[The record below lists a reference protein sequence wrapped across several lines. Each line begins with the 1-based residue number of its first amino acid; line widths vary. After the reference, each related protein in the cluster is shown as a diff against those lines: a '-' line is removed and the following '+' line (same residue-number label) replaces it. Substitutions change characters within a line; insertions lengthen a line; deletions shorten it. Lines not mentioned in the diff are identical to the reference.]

1 MLAFLTLIILLK
13 FKVLH
18 DNSEILQFFNRQIW
32 FYFALVIVCIRE
44 FLEIEI
50 DLKQTIVNPA
60 QLFIFSFLLII
71 VSGSFFLMLPNATT
85 QHISLMDALFTST
98 SAVCVTGLA
107 VVDTGSVFTELGQ
120 ITIVALIQIG
130 GLGIMTFASYFSY
143 FVKGS
148 SSFKNQL
155 VLLDMANTD
164 KIGEVFVILKKIL
177 IITFTIEAVGAI
189 LIFYSLDVANI
200 PAFGDRVFFSIFHSV
215 SGFCNAG
222 FSTLRNGLYET
233 GYRFNYSLHLTIAA
247 LIVFGGLGFPI
258 IFNLFRY
265 LKRTVINK
273 FNQIFRETSPNHL
286 PWVININTRIVL
298 ITTIILL
305 VGGTALIYIFEYN
318 NTLAEHSFFGKI
330 VTAFFGSVTTRTAGF
345 NSVDFSVLT
354 VPTVLVMI
362 FLMWVGASPAS
373 TGGGIKTT
381 TLAVAV
387 LNILSLA
394 KSKSHVEIFKREI
407 AESSIK
413 RAFAIIILS
422 FFVISISTFLI
433 CIFDYD
439 KGLLNIAF
447 ECFSAYGTVGLSRG
461 ITAGLSDSSKF
472 ILIMTMF
479 IGRVNMLTI
488 LIALF
493 RNFSQ
498 NKYRYPTEV
507 LLIN

>member
-1 MLAFLTLIILLK
+1 
-13 FKVLH
+13 
-18 DNSEILQFFNRQIW
+18 
-32 FYFALVIVCIRE
+32 
-44 FLEIEI
+44 
-50 DLKQTIVNPA
+50 
-60 QLFIFSFLLII
+60 
-71 VSGSFFLMLPNATT
+71 
-85 QHISLMDALFTST
+85 MDALFTST